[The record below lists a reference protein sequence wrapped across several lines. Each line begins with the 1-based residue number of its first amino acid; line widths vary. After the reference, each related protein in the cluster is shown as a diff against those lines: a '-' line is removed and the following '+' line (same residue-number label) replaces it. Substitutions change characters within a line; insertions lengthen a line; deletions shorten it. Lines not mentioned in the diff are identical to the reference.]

1 MLLLLLRVY
10 DWILY
15 ANKYGEGL
23 ILDLL
28 ALGLKSTLQN
38 RQSVESL
45 KSVESVES
53 VQGMQSLES
62 GSRVNSAA

>member
-1 MLLLLLRVY
+1 MMLLLLLRVY

-38 RQSVESL
+38 RQSVES
-45 KSVESVES
+45 
-53 VQGMQSLES
+53 VQGMQGLES

>member
-38 RQSVESL
+38 RQSVES
-45 KSVESVES
+45 VES

>member
-28 ALGLKSTLQN
+28 ASGLKSTLLN
-38 RQSVESL
+38 RQ
-45 KSVESVES
+45 SVES
-53 VQGMQSLES
+53 VQGMQGLES
-62 GSRVNSAA
+62 GSRVNSAT

>member
-45 KSVESVES
+45 ESVES

>member
-15 ANKYGEGL
+15 ADKYGEGS

-28 ALGLKSTLQN
+28 ASGLKSTLQN
-38 RQSVESL
+38 RQSVES
-45 KSVESVES
+45 
-53 VQGMQSLES
+53 VQGMQGMQGMQGLES